1 LTDYLKACAYIE
13 ENRWREVVDNKR
25 FTLKIDDSKVTVI
38 KKGEASSDHTGTD
51 G

>member
-25 FTLKIDDSKVTVI
+25 FTLKIDDSKVSVI
-38 KKGEASSDHTGTD
+38 KKGEVPSDNVGAN
-51 G
+51 